1 MMSTFKNCLNII
13 KKNICSVF
21 GMKNFKNIWIHLV
34 LIFVSLISIFPFIW
48 LLSTSLKGNSENI
61 FAYPPSIIP
70 KEFTWAN
77 YVGVWHRV
85 DLMRYFINSMI
96 VAGGTVL
103 LNLILSSLAGYPL
116 ARMEFKGKKITFF
129 AILATIMIPFQ
140 AIMLPVYLITLKLH
154 LVDSVN
160 DVMGY
165 IGLIMPFAVSAFGI
179 FLMRQAFLAIPRE
192 MEEAAIVDGC
202 NVFQVFWK
210 VLLPMV
216 KPSLAVL
223 AIFTFIGSWGE
234 FLWPSIVL
242 TKEAM
247 YTLPVGVN
255 NLQGMFSSNWRY
267 IAAGSIISTIP
278 IIIFFLAMQ
287 KYFISGE
294 NEGAVK
300 G

>member
-1 MMSTFKNCLNII
+1 
-13 KKNICSVF
+13 
-21 GMKNFKNIWIHLV
+21 MKINFKNLWIHII
-34 LIFVSLISIFPFIW
+34 LITVSLLSVFPFLW
-48 LLSTSLKGNSENI
+48 LLSTSLKGGGENI
-61 FAYPPSIIP
+61 FAYPPNLIP
-70 KEFTWAN
+70 QDWTLNN
-77 YVGVWHRV
+77 YAGVWKRV
-85 DLMRYFINSMI
+85 NLLLYFFNSVI
-96 VAGGTVL
+96 VAAGTVV
-103 LNLILSSLAGYPL
+103 LNLILSALAGYPL
-116 ARMEFKGKKITFF
+116 ARMDFKGKKITFF

-160 DVMGY
+160 SVMGY
-165 IGLIMPFAVSAFGI
+165 LGMIMPFAVSAFGI

-210 VLLPMV
+210 VLLPMI
-216 KPSLAVL
+216 KPTLAVL

-242 TKEAM
+242 TKETM
-247 YTLPVGVN
+247 FTLPVGIN

-267 IAAGSIISTIP
+267 IAAGSVISTIP

-294 NEGAVK
+294 NDGAVK

>member
-1 MMSTFKNCLNII
+1 MI
-13 KKNICSVF
+13 KKILQKFS
-21 GMKNFKNIWIHLV
+21 IHSV
-34 LIFVSLISIFPFIW
+34 LIFTSLLSIFPFIW

-61 FAYPPSIIP
+61 FAYPPTIIP
-70 KEFTWAN
+70 KDFTFAN

-85 DLMRYFINSMI
+85 DLMRYFVNSMV

-116 ARMEFKGKKITFF
+116 ARMEFKGKKIAFF
-129 AILATIMIPFQ
+129 SILSTIMIPFQ

-160 DVMGY
+160 NTAGF

-234 FLWPSIVL
+234 FLWPSIIL
-242 TKEAM
+242 TKESM

-255 NLQGMFSSNWRY
+255 NLQGMFSSNWRF

-278 IIIFFLAMQ
+278 ILIFFLAMQ